1 MLQYPRAILHAVV
14 IQIQLVLTGDA
25 VVTRCRQSLHSLY
38 NFLQCKKKNVLYT
51 VIVRRVCECS
61 LLQLVK
67 VYGFC
72 EDEERS

>member
-1 MLQYPRAILHAVV
+1 MLL
-14 IQIQLVLTGDA
+14 
-25 VVTRCRQSLHSLY
+25 LY
-38 NFLQCKKKNVLYT
+38 KFNWFLQGMQWSPDVGSHCIPFTIFYNEKKNVLYT
-51 VIVRRVCECS
+51 GIVRRVCECS